1 MYFSSPLPTSKMSLK
16 CGPLFFEIF
25 SLNPLVCI
33 AHVSLSGFG
42 MSDLS
47 PGAEGAGAAII

>member
-16 CGPLFFEIF
+16 CGPLFEIF